1 MGSDQ
6 ILTKKQIRAQ
16 KAWDCVNHKINAPD
30 KQDYLQLARSFP
42 SLVHSCGLVEAV
54 AFVTAKEEQ
63 TGRDYLSHLREVMMR
78 NGDLAKDSREAGLL
92 EYQRLSRD
100 AIESATWL
108 KRYAETLLKVKTGA
122 K

>member
-6 ILTKKQIRAQ
+6 ILTKKQIRAH
-16 KAWDCVNHKINAPD
+16 KAWDCVNRKVNATD

-42 SLVHSCGLVEAV
+42 ALVHSCGLVEAV
-54 AFVTAKEEQ
+54 AFVTAKGDH

-78 NGDLAKDSREAGLL
+78 NCDLADESRQAPLSR
-92 EYQRLSRD
+92 YQQLSRD
-100 AIESATWL
+100 AIDSATWL